1 MPKKSI
7 KNLSISDYPDF
18 IILDS
23 TILLSVH
30 PNFPNKDQKYIKTF
44 LQQIHNLSYKNGL
57 IAAAPVYVFEEC
69 YFKIIQMYIK
79 SQKSPIGRVSW
90 HRKYKNNP
98 GIING
103 CRQEIEDF
111 FNQLMKIPIIPI
123 TIDMMQNS
131 RRDINLEVP
140 MRNNIFS
147 YSLLPKDAL
156 ILAVSECLEIDSIA
170 TLDSDYLRV
179 KNLNIFTV

>member
-1 MPKKSI
+1 MPRKSI
-7 KNLSISDYPDF
+7 RSLKDTDYPDY

-23 TILLSVH
+23 SILLSLH
-30 PNFPNKDQKYIKTF
+30 PKFRKKDQKHIIAF
-44 LQQIHNLSYKNGL
+44 LKKIQNLSYNNGL
-57 IAAAPVYVFEEC
+57 IAAAPTIVLEEC
-69 YFKIIQMYIK
+69 YFKIIQLYIE
-79 SQKSPIGRVSW
+79 STKSPLGFVHW
-90 HRKYKNNP
+90 HEKYKKNP

-103 CRQEIEDF
+103 CKKEIEDF
-111 FNQLMKIPIIPI
+111 FNQLMKIPVIPI
-123 TIDMMQNS
+123 TIDMMHNS
-131 RRDINLEVP
+131 KIDINLEVP

-179 KNLNIFTV
+179 TSLNIFTV